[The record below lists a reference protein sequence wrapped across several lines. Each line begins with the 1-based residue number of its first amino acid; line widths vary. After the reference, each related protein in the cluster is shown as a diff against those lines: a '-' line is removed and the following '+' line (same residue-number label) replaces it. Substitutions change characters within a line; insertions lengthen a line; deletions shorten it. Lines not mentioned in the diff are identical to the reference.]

1 MAANKTQ
8 PTEASVLEFL
18 EQVEPEK
25 KRDDALEI
33 LRLMQDVSGYVPT
46 LWGSSIVGFG
56 RYHYRYESGREGDFL
71 RIGFSPRKRNFA
83 LYIMDGISN
92 YDDLLSKLGK
102 YKNGKSCLYINR
114 LADVD
119 KEILRELMVRSLEA
133 MKERYPEEA

>member
-8 PTEASVLEFL
+8 PTEASVIEFL

-33 LRLMQDVSGYVPT
+33 LRLMQDVSGYEPT

-56 RYHYRYESGREGDFL
+56 RYHYKYESGREGDFL

-83 LYIMDGISN
+83 LYIMDGVSN

-102 YKNGKSCLYINR
+102 YKNGKSCLYINK

-119 KEILRELMVRSLEA
+119 KDVLRELMERSLEA
-133 MKERYPEEA
+133 MKERYPEEV